1 MSLAVGKNDTNTVWR
16 DAQTTIIITTAS
28 IVLTDTPLT
37 TTNNKDTSAATI
49 LATAVASLAK
59 DLVLNLTEEIMK
71 TDTIEHHPRHLTRR
85 RLRTIIILTVPD
97 LHTSIAN
104 KGHRIVIIITIIY
117 RTLIVSLTIRTM
129 AINIEFHS

>member
-1 MSLAVGKNDTNTVWR
+1 
-16 DAQTTIIITTAS
+16 
-28 IVLTDTPLT
+28 
-37 TTNNKDTSAATI
+37 
-49 LATAVASLAK
+49 
-59 DLVLNLTEEIMK
+59 MK